1 MLQQHQHQ
9 GYHHAAKKNTYTSGG
24 GGHLMAPSGRSV
36 GFNPGVAP
44 AGALTPALVQALT
57 ALLATQG
64 AGLGNFLRGLGGAVK
79 QGILEM
85 KHMEGLSALWT
96 GLGANIARNATI
108 NASELASYDQVK
120 QILVV
125 FCEQGIV
132 EVSQVR
138 GIARKIT
145 NKDSLNRLIVVI

>member
-1 MLQQHQHQ
+1 
-9 GYHHAAKKNTYTSGG
+9 
-24 GGHLMAPSGRSV
+24 MAPSGRSV

-85 KHMEGLSALWT
+85 KHMVILIFNQCMIRFWRSLAYQELHVLESFSAHDKLCT
-96 GLGANIARNATI
+96 KLGEYFKPMSRIGHLVNDGEIILLRISAG
-108 NASELASYDQVK
+108 YMC
-120 QILVV
+120 QISIGWQMMCYLM
-125 FCEQGIV
+125 EN
-132 EVSQVR
+132 
-138 GIARKIT
+138 T
-145 NKDSLNRLIVVI
+145 